1 MSNPIDLRLDSGIR
15 SVTKSSIA
23 SFPSEKAV
31 RVSKAYILKVNQLL
45 DKVLS
50 KLVYNALIIGGN
62 CRRVEVSY
70 NDIKLAL
77 ETSLDKEL
85 AKYIQKSSSTSVVK
99 FASYTDKDKSTRAHK
114 AGLAIS
120 VSTVEKSMRS
130 LLPKKIRKIRLSQSS
145 IIYTTAA
152 LEHIIA
158 EIADIARLLLPL
170 DKRTLT
176 AEVFDATLA
185 HDAALGNLLKCT
197 TILYR

>member
-1 MSNPIDLRLDSGIR
+1 MKSINLNAGIR
-15 SVTKSSIA
+15 LVMLQVQ
-23 SFPSEKAV
+23 PDL
-31 RVSKAYILKVNQLL
+31 RVSKPFAIKLDELMTKILKKIVT
-45 DKVLS
+45 
-50 KLVYNALIIGGN
+50 NARECMKS
-62 CRRVEVSY
+62 CRRIVLDAK
-70 NDIKLAL
+70 DIQASLRL
-77 ETSLDKEL
+77 SLDPHL
-85 AKYIQKSSSTSVVK
+85 AKFSVADGTKAVVK
-99 FASYTDKDKSTRAHK
+99 FSSYSDKDKSTRAHK